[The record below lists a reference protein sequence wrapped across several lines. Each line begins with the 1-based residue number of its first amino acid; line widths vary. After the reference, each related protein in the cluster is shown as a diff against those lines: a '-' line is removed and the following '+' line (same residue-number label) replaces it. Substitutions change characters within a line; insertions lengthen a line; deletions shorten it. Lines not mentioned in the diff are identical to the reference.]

1 MRLVD
6 THAHVNFAAFE
17 PDREAVIA
25 RALEAG
31 VSVVNV
37 GTHLGTSRSAA
48 ELAERYQSGVYAV
61 VGLHPVHTY
70 SQHLD
75 EEESHFQT
83 REEIFDPSLYR
94 PLAEH
99 PKVVGIGECGLD
111 YYRLPEGDERERATA
126 LQRAAFAAQVD
137 LAQSLGKALV
147 IHCRPTKDSQDAYE
161 DVLRIMDERG
171 TDALRFEAHSFTG
184 SPDIAQAF
192 VERGGFIGLNGIVT
206 FDKTGNMAAVASR
219 VPLERIVL
227 ETDCPYL
234 TPAPHRGKRNEPAY
248 VAYVARRLAELKGV
262 DQEVVAVQTTRN
274 ASALFGIIGLD
285 LEGG

>member
-37 GTHLGTSRSAA
+37 GTHLGTSRSAV
-48 ELAERYQSGVYAV
+48 ELAERYERGVYAV
-61 VGLHPVHTY
+61 IGLHPVHTY

-83 REEIFDPSLYR
+83 REETFDPSVYR
-94 PLAEH
+94 ELAEH
-99 PKVVGIGECGLD
+99 SAVVGIGECGLD
-111 YYRLPEGDERERATA
+111 YYRLPEGEDRERAIG

-137 LAQSLGKALV
+137 LARSLGKTLV
-147 IHCRPTKDSQDAYE
+147 IHCRPSAGSQDAYE
-161 DVLRIMDERG
+161 DVLGILGERG
-171 TDALRFEAHSFTG
+171 TEGLRFEAHSFTG
-184 SPDIAQAF
+184 SPDTAQAF
-192 VERGGFIGLNGIVT
+192 VDRGGYIGLNGIVT
-206 FDKTGNMAAVASR
+206 FDKTGNAAAVVSR

-234 TPAPHRGKRNEPAY
+234 TPVPHRGKRNEPAY
-248 VAYVARRLAELKGV
+248 VTYVARKLAELKGV
-262 DQEVVAVQTTRN
+262 SEGEVAVQTTAN
-274 ASALFGIIGLD
+274 ASALFGVIGLD